1 MREAHEILAA
11 AGHTVTGKKEGDLD
25 APGERL
31 VAEHVARELGHEF
44 VFVTDYPEEI
54 RPFYHMRAADDPGRT
69 RSFDLLWKGLEVTT
83 GAQREHRYDVLVA
96 QAKEKGMDLD
106 PMRPY
111 LDSFRYGT
119 PPHGGLGA
127 GLNRMTMV
135 LLGLDSI
142 RESTFLF
149 RGPNRLHP

>member
-1 MREAHEILAA
+1 VKGVEI
-11 AGHTVTGKKEGDLD
+11 
-25 APGERL
+25 
-31 VAEHVARELGHEF
+31 
-44 VFVTDYPEEI
+44 
-54 RPFYHMRAADDPGRT
+54 
-69 RSFDLLWKGLEVTT
+69 TT

-96 QAKEKGMDLD
+96 QAQEKGMELE
-106 PMRPY
+106 PLRIY

-127 GLNRMTMV
+127 GLNRIVMV

-149 RGPNRLHP
+149 RGPHRLHP